1 MNSLQKSDK
10 IASNIETN
18 INILQF
24 DKKIRTYFEEKKALI
39 PELEKKLHDLQT
51 THKNLKSK
59 KIKKSRGS
67 KTPKQR
73 LLSDLQ
79 YNIES
84 LKKEIEELQSSD
96 ELNFYITE
104 TADLISRFKEQLKT
118 PIKVSFIGVTK
129 IKNKE
134 IDEIVEKY
142 LQIAQK
148 YYDTVF
154 SSKELKNLS
163 QKEKSA
169 RLSCDC
175 GNKVRFAMEETACIC
190 EECGAQ
196 QDLPQNAHSY
206 KDSDRVNISSKYTYD
221 RKVHFRDCINQYQGK
236 QNCTIDQK
244 VYTDLEDALERHH
257 LLCGDK
263 NTRKETRFAK
273 VTKGHIMLF
282 LKELKYAK
290 HYENVT
296 LIHYTLTGK
305 KPDDI
310 SHLEE
315 KILADFDRMTDLYDK
330 EIKNTVDRVSFISS
344 PYVLYQ
350 LLQKY
355 KHPCKKEDFV
365 MLKTADRKNF
375 HNEICQKLFM
385 ELGWTFVPVS

>member
-1 MNSLQKSDK
+1 MQTKSDK
-10 IASNIETN
+10 G
-18 INILQF
+18 INILEF
-24 DKKIRTYFEEKKALI
+24 DKKIRTYFEERRNRI
-39 PELEKKLHDLQT
+39 PELEKKLCDLQT
-51 THKNLKSK
+51 TYKNLRTK
-59 KIKKSRGS
+59 KVKKSRGN

-79 YNIES
+79 FSIDS
-84 LKKEIEELQSSD
+84 LKTEIQELQSSD
-96 ELNFYITE
+96 ELNFYIAE
-104 TADLISRFKEQLKT
+104 TADLIQKYETQLKT
-118 PIKVSFIGVTK
+118 PVKVSFVGVTK
-129 IKNKE
+129 TKNKE
-134 IDEIVEKY
+134 MDSIIQKY
-142 LQIAQK
+142 LDIAQK

-163 QKEKSA
+163 QKEKGA
-169 RLSCDC
+169 KLICDC
-175 GNKVRFAMEETACIC
+175 GNRTKFAVEESICIC
-190 EECGAQ
+190 EECGTQ
-196 QDLPQNAHSY
+196 QDLPQNAQSY

-257 LLCGDK
+257 LLAGDK
-263 NTRKETRFAK
+263 STKKEVRFAK
-273 VTKGHIMLF
+273 ITKGHIMMF

-385 ELGWTFVPVS
+385 ELGWTFIPVS